1 MKMKSMNLPSCVGR
15 IVVHY
20 DTTDVE
26 DTCEEF
32 EDHPEDPDPEAWPLI
47 LDEVEVKP
55 LFNRVFIDIVLY
67 AYPRKKKEKQ
77 LVLGN

>member
-1 MKMKSMNLPSCVGR
+1 MKSMSLPSCIGR

-26 DTCEEF
+26 DTCEEL
-32 EDHPEDPDPEAWPLI
+32 EDHPENPDPEARPLI

-67 AYPRKKKEKQ
+67 AYPREKRREA
-77 LVLGN
+77 VSAR